1 VKQNNQHNST
11 EGLLMTKDNIRKMDQ
26 PSKTTGVNLIACR
39 TEQNENLRI
48 VKISLEATIIA
59 RPGTIDPNLLLV
71 MKTETEYGKSFFPG
85 KHFRPSKAQY
95 SDYTFKL
102 T

>member
-1 VKQNNQHNST
+1 
-11 EGLLMTKDNIRKMDQ
+11 MDQ

-59 RPGTIDPNLLLV
+59 RPGTNDPNLLPV
-71 MKTETEYGKSFFPG
+71 MKTETEYGKSFFLASIFGLAKPNIQATHSNLLERASFG
-85 KHFRPSKAQY
+85 LFRYEEA
-95 SDYTFKL
+95 TRF
-102 T
+102 